1 MDKPNI
7 VFVFTDQ
14 QRFDTC
20 GCYGQKLDITPN
32 LDRMAK
38 EGVLFQHAFTNQPVC
53 GPARAIIQTGKYAT
67 ETMCYRNGIAL
78 PLNEKTIAHY
88 LSEAGYSVAYI
99 GKWHLA
105 STILRSKE
113 DIGPKVDYTITPVP
127 LERRGGY
134 KDYWLASDVLEYTSH
149 PYEGHL
155 FDQNMEKVEFTGY
168 RVDCLTDFALDFLDN
183 YKQQK
188 PFFLFLSFLEP
199 HQQNDIQKIVGP
211 EGSKEEFKDYD
222 VPEDLVN
229 SEGDWKEFLPDYLG
243 CCNSIDLNLKRIS
256 DKIDELGL
264 SDNTVFIF
272 VSDHGCHFRTR
283 TWEYKR
289 SCHDSS
295 IHIPLVIKGP
305 GFMGGKK
312 VNELVSLIDLA
323 PTILQIAGVPIPE
336 YMRGKQLQELI
347 ENPNSHWNDEI
358 FIQISESQV
367 GRALRTNK
375 WKFAMNAPK
384 KSGFWYAFSERYVG
398 QYLYDLENDPHERT
412 NLINLPKYNNIKSKL
427 AERLVE
433 KMVEIGEPRPDI
445 KT

>member
-32 LDRMAK
+32 LDKMAK

-53 GPARAIIQTGKYAT
+53 GPARSIIQTGKYAT

-78 PLNEKTIAHY
+78 PLNEKTIADY

-105 STILRSKE
+105 STILKSKE
-113 DIGPKVDYTITPVP
+113 NVGPKVDYTITAVP
-127 LERRGGY
+127 PERRGGY

-149 PYEGHL
+149 PNEGHL
-155 FDQNMEKVEFTGY
+155 FNQNMEKVEFSGY
-168 RVDCLTDFALDFLDN
+168 RVDCLTNFALDFLDN
-183 YKQQK
+183 YEEQK
-188 PFFLFLSFLEP
+188 PFFLFISFLEP

-211 EGSKEEFKDYD
+211 EGSKEKFKVYD
-222 VPEDLVN
+222 VPKDLVN
-229 SEGDWKEFLPDYLG
+229 TEGDWKEFFPDYLG
-243 CCNSIDLNLKRIS
+243 CCNRIDSNLKRIT
-256 DKIDELGL
+256 DKIDDLGI

-295 IHIPLVIKGP
+295 IRVPLVIKGP

-312 VNELVSLIDLA
+312 VNELVSLINLA
-323 PTILQIAGVPIPE
+323 PTILGIAGVPIPDH
-336 YMRGKQLQELI
+336 MSGKKLQELI
-347 ENPNSHWNDEI
+347 ENPNLYWNDEI

-367 GRALRTNK
+367 GRALRTEK
-375 WKFAMNAPK
+375 WKFSMNAPK
-384 KSGFWYAFSERYVG
+384 KSGFWHAFSNTYVG
-398 QYLYDLENDPHERT
+398 QYLYDLETDPYERT
-412 NLINLPKYNNIKSKL
+412 NLIHLPEYNEIKSKL

-433 KMVEIGEPRPDI
+433 RMVEIREPRPDI
-445 KT
+445 KI